1 MGFLAAL
8 RFLTVFPVPKSKG
21 EGLEQ
26 LGGSLAYFPLVGI
39 LLGAVLAGLSY
50 ILQLILP
57 VPVVSILL
65 VAALVIMTGA
75 HHIDGLIDTCDAMV
89 IGKTREQRLAIMSD
103 ARVGAFGITG
113 ACLILIAKYAAIT
126 QAAGFTALLI
136 LLIMPMLS
144 RWALVGAI
152 LIFPSA
158 KKSGMGFAARNGAR
172 WGGFVA
178 ATLLSILLSFIF
190 LGLAKGFVLMAGL
203 FSLICCLGLLFT
215 RLFGGLSGDNYGALI
230 EIGEVLSLVLI
241 LVLNSSSLA
250 IPSSYIFK
258 LPF

>member
-8 RFLTVFPVPKSKG
+8 RFLTIFPVPKLKG

-26 LGGSLAYFPLVGI
+26 LGKSLAYFPLVGI

-57 VPVVSILL
+57 LPVVSILL
-65 VAALVIMTGA
+65 VTALVIMTGA

-89 IGKTREQRLAIMSD
+89 ISKTREQRLAIMSD
-103 ARVGAFGITG
+103 TRVGAFGITA

-136 LLIMPMLS
+136 TPMLS

-158 KKSGMGFAARNGAR
+158 KKIGMGFTIRNGAR

-178 ATLLSILLSFIF
+178 ATLLSILLSVIF

-203 FSLICCLGLLFT
+203 FLLICCLGLLFT
-215 RLFGGLSGDNYGALI
+215 RLFGGLTGDNYGALI

-241 LVLNSSSLA
+241 LILNSSSLA
-250 IPSSYIFK
+250 IPNFYLFK

>member
-8 RFLTVFPVPKSKG
+8 RFLTVFPVPKLKG

-26 LGGSLAYFPLVGI
+26 LGRSIAYFPLVGI

-89 IGKTREQRLAIMSD
+89 TGKTREQRLVIMSD
-103 ARVGAFGITG
+103 TRVGAFGITG

-126 QAAGFTALLI
+126 QAVGFTALLI
-136 LLIMPMLS
+136 MPMAS
-144 RWALVGAI
+144 RWALIGAI

-158 KKSGMGFAARNGAR
+158 KKSGMGFITRNGAR

-178 ATLLSILLSFIF
+178 ATILSILLSVIF
-190 LGLAKGFVLMAGL
+190 LGLLKGSVLMAGL

-250 IPSSYIFK
+250 IPNFYLFK
-258 LPF
+258 LPFGD

>member
-8 RFLTVFPVPKSKG
+8 RFLTVFPVTKSKG

-26 LGGSLAYFPLVGI
+26 LGRSLAYFPLVGI
-39 LLGAVLAGLSY
+39 LLGAILAGLSY

-89 IGKTREQRLAIMSD
+89 TGKTREQRLAIMSD
-103 ARVGAFGITG
+103 TRVGAFGITG

-136 LLIMPMLS
+136 MPMLS

-158 KKSGMGFAARNGAR
+158 KKTGMGFIIRNGAR

-178 ATLLSILLSFIF
+178 ATLLSILLSVIF
-190 LGLAKGFVLMAGL
+190 LGLLKGFVLMAGL
-203 FSLICCLGLLFT
+203 FLLICCLGLLFT

-241 LVLNSSSLA
+241 LILNSSSLA

>member
-8 RFLTVFPVPKSKG
+8 RLLTIFPVPKLKG

-26 LGGSLAYFPLVGI
+26 LGRSLAYFPLVGI

-57 VPVVSILL
+57 LPVVSILL

-89 IGKTREQRLAIMSD
+89 TGKTREQRLAIMSD
-103 ARVGAFGITG
+103 TRAGAFGITG

-136 LLIMPMLS
+136 MPMLS

-158 KKSGMGFAARNGAR
+158 KKTGMGFIIRNGAR
-172 WGGFVA
+172 WGGSVA
-178 ATLLSILLSFIF
+178 ATLLSILLSVIF
-190 LGLAKGFVLMAGL
+190 LGLLKGFVLMAGL
-203 FSLICCLGLLFT
+203 FLLICCLGLLFT
-215 RLFGGLSGDNYGALI
+215 RLFGGLSGDNYGALV

-241 LVLNSSSLA
+241 LILNSSSLA